1 MHVLWWT
8 TWRTHSLL
16 TLWLYIIRTTKYI
29 FVTPFIFRIAQPGRS
44 SVSQPASGRSRILDN
59 AQFQLVS
66 SATALIEFCRAR
78 WLAGTPVSCLW
89 GNLTVGR
96 RSNRFLLLPGARQ
109 ANKRRPTTAMLF
121 LNVCLYVIPTGRT
134 DRCFDV
140 VLHVGHPYSRLKLHN
155 CRPHTPMH
163 VRVIL
168 SPTFIAIL
176 VHLKFVTFH
185 KIQCLFS
192 KKFDVKMTVTFFWN
206 ELLRNKSCQMVAHA
220 LHNIQISFNCK

>member
-1 MHVLWWT
+1 MRNFNLCPPPPP
-8 TWRTHSLL
+8 L
-16 TLWLYIIRTTKYI
+16 
-29 FVTPFIFRIAQPGRS
+29 S
-44 SVSQPASGRSRILDN
+44 SFAGLADS
-59 AQFQLVS
+59 
-66 SATALIEFCRAR
+66 
-78 WLAGTPVSCLW
+78 LAGTPVSCLW

-168 SPTFIAIL
+168 SRTFIARL
-176 VHLKFVTFH
+176 AHLKFVTFQESFH
-185 KIQCLFS
+185 KIQCLFLT
-192 KKFDVKMTVTFFWN
+192 KLDVQITITF
-206 ELLRNKSCQMVAHA
+206 L
-220 LHNIQISFNCK
+220 